1 LPVLPAAGR
10 RGDLSVADRL
20 NALSAE
26 QRALLDALRRAGG
39 KTAPPPPPVLPVSG
53 PRGLG
58 PAAPVQTGR
67 PADSPSPAP
76 PASRD
81 WPLSCDQERLW
92 RLHQQDPGLV
102 SWNVDAASRVRGVLD
117 LPAFAAAVHE
127 LVWRH
132 AAWRATFP
140 LAAGK
145 PVQRV
150 ADELAPAM
158 ALLDLSA
165 LPAARREA
173 AGRRALY
180 EHTRQPFDLARGP
193 LMRMALVRLGQREH
207 LYLLTLHHL
216 VTDWITFQIF
226 FGELL
231 DAYER
236 RQAPRAPRA
245 ALAASAA
252 SAASAALAAGS
263 EPEAAPRP
271 PGLPLQFPDYAVWER
286 EWLQGEVL
294 AAETA
299 FWQRQL
305 AGFPLV
311 LDLPADRPRPAVQ
324 SQRGGMLRLD
334 LGADRAARLRAL
346 ARAEGVTT
354 FMMLLAALYALLW
367 RVTGETRLV
376 VGSNSA
382 NRPRPELAGVA
393 GFFLTQV
400 PFACDL
406 GGDPTFAEVLAR
418 TRRCALAAYGHQ
430 SLPFGKLIEAVL
442 GPGAAADRGRHPVV
456 QVMLLVLPPGGAAGA
471 AGLVFEPLMLYDGN
485 SRWDLML
492 GLYDD
497 PAGGIAGSVEYNAD
511 IFAAPTVE
519 GLMALFGAVLD
530 TVLAD
535 PAVRLS
541 ALPRGMAPAAATVS
555 IAGAPGSPEQPR

>member
-1 LPVLPAAGR
+1 M
-10 RGDLSVADRL
+10 
-20 NALSAE
+20 
-26 QRALLDALRRAGG
+26 
-39 KTAPPPPPVLPVSG
+39 
-53 PRGLG
+53 
-58 PAAPVQTGR
+58 
-67 PADSPSPAP
+67 PAP
-76 PASRD
+76 PAVRD

-92 RLHQQDPGLV
+92 RLHQEDPGLV

-132 AAWRATFP
+132 AAWRTTFP
-140 LAAGK
+140 LAAGR

-150 ADELAPAM
+150 ADQLAPAM
-158 ALLDLSA
+158 ALLDLSS

-173 AGRRALY
+173 VGRRALY
-180 EHTRQPFDLARGP
+180 EHTRQRFDLARGP
-193 LMRMALVRLGQREH
+193 LMRMALVRLGEREH

-226 FGELL
+226 FAELL
-231 DAYER
+231 GAYGR
-236 RQAPRAPRA
+236 RQAPRAVPAALA

-252 SAASAALAAGS
+252 SAAAI
-263 EPEAAPRP
+263 EPEAGRRP
-271 PGLPLQFPDYAVWER
+271 PGPPLQFPDYAVWER

-294 AAETA
+294 GAETA

-311 LDLPADRPRPAVQ
+311 LDLPADRPRPVVQ

-334 LGADRAARLRAL
+334 LGAHRAARLRAL

-354 FMMLLAALYALLW
+354 FMMLLAALYAVLW

-406 GGDPTFAEVLAR
+406 GGDPTFAELLAR

-442 GPGAAADRGRHPVV
+442 GPGAAADRSRHPVV
-456 QVMLLVLPPGGAAGA
+456 QVMLLVLPPGGAASA

-519 GLMALFGAVLD
+519 ELMALFGAVLD
-530 TVLAD
+530 TVVAD

-541 ALPRGMAPAAATVS
+541 ALPRGAAPGAATS
-555 IAGAPGSPEQPR
+555 SLAGAPGRPEQPR